1 MNGEVSLASAFGFGN
16 RMRDVL
22 GVDERGSSDVVV
34 AESGS
39 ERPCDGGII
48 IASTHHGTTEEKA
61 ENH

>member
-1 MNGEVSLASAFGFGN
+1 MLRKNELTVGIYFSIPMTSTHFHGKKPPE
-16 RMRDVL
+16 
-22 GVDERGSSDVVV
+22 SD
-34 AESGS
+34 S